1 MIQEAYFAFSYFISC
16 LCTILFLRGVNW
28 ETEMGLHEEFED
40 QSFSDYNYD
49 EEIDDHIDDLSQ
61 KKKIRRMLEDRLE
74 RKRLKEEFKDDF
86 DELSGEFDWDELD
99 K

>member
-1 MIQEAYFAFSYFISC
+1 
-16 LCTILFLRGVNW
+16 
-28 ETEMGLHEEFED
+28 MGLHEDYDD

-49 EEIDDHIDDLSQ
+49 EDIDPTDSTDHR
-61 KKKIRRMLEDRLE
+61 KNVRRMLEEKLE

-86 DELSGEFDWDELD
+86 DELSGDFDWDILD

>member
-1 MIQEAYFAFSYFISC
+1 MD
-16 LCTILFLRGVNW
+16 
-28 ETEMGLHEEFED
+28 LHEDYDD

-49 EEIDDHIDDLSQ
+49 DDIESTAHR
-61 KKKIRRMLEDRLE
+61 KNIRRMLEEKLE

-86 DELSGEFDWDELD
+86 DELSGDFDWDILD